1 MRISLC
7 NEVLREVDLAAQCRY
22 AADLGYQGL
31 EIAPFTLGNSPHLLQ
46 SPAKKEYRRMAQ
58 DAGIRI
64 TGLHW
69 LLLVPE
75 GLSVTSQDHSVRE
88 KTLEVVRRLVELCA
102 DLGGEVLVHG
112 SPKQRWIEDQ
122 QNRDEAVKRAK
133 DFFAVAAEAAG
144 KAEVVYCIEALS
156 KTETN
161 FINSIS
167 EAVDLVQEIGNPALR
182 TMLDTKAALITEA
195 EPIPTLLERWVPSG
209 MIAHIHVNDS
219 NLRAPGQ
226 GKDRFESVFAA
237 LVRNEYSGVVSV
249 EPFDY
254 YPDGKAAAA
263 RAVGYIQGILEPLES
278 S

>member
-1 MRISLC
+1 M
-7 NEVLREVDLAAQCRY
+7 NFGAQCEY
-22 AADLGYQGL
+22 AADLGYQGV

-46 SPAKKEYRRMAQ
+46 PPAKKEYRRVAQ
-58 DAGIRI
+58 DAGIQI

-75 GLSVTSQDHSVRE
+75 GLSVTSRDHSVRE
-88 KTLEVVRRLVELCA
+88 KTLEVARRLVELCA

-133 DFFAVAAEAAG
+133 DFFAAAAETAE
-144 KAEVVYCIEALS
+144 KEEVVYCIEALS
-156 KTETN
+156 QTETN
-161 FINSIS
+161 FINSIG
-167 EAVDLVQEIGNPALR
+167 EAVDLVQEIGSPALR
-182 TMLDTKAALITEA
+182 TMLDTKAALITET
-195 EPIPTLLERWVPSG
+195 EPIPTLLDRWVPSG

-226 GKDRFESVFAA
+226 GEDRFDSIFAA
-237 LVRNEYSGVVSV
+237 LVRNDYGGVVSV

-254 YPDGKAAAA
+254 YPDGRAAAA

-278 S
+278 A